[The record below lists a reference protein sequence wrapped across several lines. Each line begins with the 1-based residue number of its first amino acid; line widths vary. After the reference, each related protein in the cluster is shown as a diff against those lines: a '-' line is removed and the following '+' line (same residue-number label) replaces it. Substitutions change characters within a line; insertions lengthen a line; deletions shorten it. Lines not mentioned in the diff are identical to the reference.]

1 MLTQGDGPSSS
12 RTNLRGVI
20 VRGLPRRSHLAVS
33 RVAIVRSV
41 WSCQREWGASVA
53 SDRGVSARAAGETGA
68 KPDLKQ
74 LWQTALG
81 ELQVGLSRANYDTW
95 FKDTAI
101 ISEEDDVFLVGVPN

>member
-1 MLTQGDGPSSS
+1 M
-12 RTNLRGVI
+12 
-20 VRGLPRRSHLAVS
+20 
-33 RVAIVRSV
+33 
-41 WSCQREWGASVA
+41 ASE
-53 SDRGVSARAAGETGA
+53 RGVSARAADETGV

-101 ISEEDDVFLVGVPN
+101 ISEEDDVFLEAEEEA